1 MLILIVGLLLWA
13 FVHWFPVAMPANR
26 AALINRLGEGP
37 YKAVFSILSFA
48 AIGLMVLGWKQ
59 APLVKVYV
67 PPFFGNWIIG
77 ASIAIAIILFF
88 APYIPNNLRRLLRH
102 PQLTGVV
109 LWSAAH
115 LLVNGTARDLVLF
128 GGLATWALASMLFA
142 NKRDGA
148 WQRPAPAPIWMDG
161 VLVAFGLLVAGGLFH
176 FHGRLFGVTPI
187 YFG

>member
-1 MLILIVGLLLWA
+1 MLILIAGLIMWA

-26 AALINRLGEGP
+26 NAVVTRLGEGP
-37 YKAVFSILSFA
+37 YKAIFSILSFA
-48 AIGLMVLGWKQ
+48 AIGLMILGWQ
-59 APLVKVYV
+59 RAPLIKVYV
-67 PPFFGNWIIG
+67 PPFFGNWLIG
-77 ASIAIAIILFF
+77 AFIAVGIILFF

-109 LWSAAH
+109 IWSGAH

-128 GGLATWALASMLFA
+128 GGLAAWAIGSMLFA
-142 NKRDGA
+142 NRRDGPRQA
-148 WQRPAPAPIWMDG
+148 LPPAPIWMDG
-161 VLVAFGLLVAGGLFH
+161 VLIAFGLLVAAGLFH